1 MESPRAFW
9 PEWAGFLRQRGLHGL
24 AAWLLD
30 ASGPLA
36 VIGAQV
42 LYLGQ
47 PFVQNRHVDA
57 LARLLEDDNEAQ
69 AFAAFLREDL
79 AL

>member
-1 MESPRAFW
+1 MESPRTYW

-36 VIGAQV
+36 VIGAQL
-42 LYLGQ
+42 LYIGQ
-47 PFVQNRHVDA
+47 PFVQTSHVDA
-57 LARLLEDDNEAQ
+57 LARLLEDHNEAQ

>member
-1 MESPRAFW
+1 MESPRAYW
-9 PEWAGFLRQRGLHGL
+9 AEWSGFLRQRGLHRL

-30 ASGPLA
+30 AGGPLT

-42 LYLGQ
+42 LYMGQ
-47 PFVQNRHVDA
+47 PFVRSNHAEA
-57 LARLLEDDNEAQ
+57 LARLLEDNTEAQ

-79 AL
+79 AS